1 MVRVGILSVLL
12 RVVVFLFGDKS
23 DPEVNLQIGHVI
35 TDVQENHVLDW
46 LADNLALIMFVS
58 MFFFI
63 FIGYPVAFIMGGLS
77 LIFALVGV
85 WLGTFNLIGLSDIV
99 LRMWGGVAND
109 PVLASIPMFIFMGAI
124 LERSG
129 SAKDMLD
136 ATEVLLKRCPGAL
149 AVSVMVMGTILAA
162 PIGVVGAA
170 VITLSVI
177 ALPQMLA
184 AGYDKRLAIGTIA
197 SAGTLGI
204 LIPPAIM
211 LVVMAEMLAT
221 SAGNLF
227 LAAIMPGFLLS
238 GLYLVYIILVAIF
251 RPGAAPKLPPG
262 YGPQTRSAFWY
273 ALWRGLFPM
282 TALLVIVLGSIF
294 AGWATPTESG
304 AVGVLGSMFIAAL
317 NKRLTFKMMN
327 EAIYSSCR
335 ANGLVF
341 LIFLGATGFS
351 YVFRVL
357 GGDDLMIS
365 TLAYFGIDTKWE
377 MLAFIMV
384 LVFLLGFPFEWIEIC
399 LIVLPVFGPILLKFD
414 FSDHIGNN
422 AALMTWFGT
431 LVAVNLQTAF
441 MTPPFGATLF
451 YMKGTAPPGVTM
463 SDVFRAMYPFVAL
476 QVLGLGLC
484 IYFPSISLWLPNWPA
499 SWSRLSAPTASQRGN
514 TRGQAWATCGAG
526 SAVSASACRPAPPSR
541 HRGFHRGRRGP
552 GRRLRDRAGRGSGSS
567 SLCLRDARSRASVR
581 RCLAPSRRDNS
592 PAHPPSTSAPYR
604 APPADR

>member
-1 MVRVGILSVLL
+1 VLE
-12 RVVVFLFGDKS
+12 FL
-23 DPEVNLQIGHVI
+23 
-35 TDVQENHVLDW
+35 
-46 LADNLALIMFVS
+46 AANLALIMFVS

-63 FIGYPVAFIMGGLS
+63 FVGYPVAFVMGGLS
-77 LIFALVGV
+77 LFFALVGT
-85 WLGTFNLIGLSDIV
+85 WLGVFKIFDMSNIV

-109 PVLASIPMFIFMGAI
+109 PILASIPMFIFMGAI

-136 ATEVLLKRCPGAL
+136 ATVVLLKRCPGAL

-177 ALPQMLA
+177 ALPPMLA

-227 LAAIMPGFLLS
+227 LGAVMPGFLLS
-238 GLYLVYIILVAIF
+238 GLYILYILAVAIF
-251 RPGAAPKLPPG
+251 KPGATPTLPPDF
-262 YGPQTRSAFWY
+262 GPQTRKAFWY
-273 ALWRGLFPM
+273 ALWRGMFPM
-282 TALLVIVLGSIF
+282 TTLMVFVLGSIF

-304 AVGVLGSMFIAAL
+304 AVGVLGAMFIAAL
-317 NKRLTFKMMN
+317 NNQLKLKMMT
-327 EAIYSSCR
+327 EAIYSTCR

-341 LIFLGATGFS
+341 MIFLGATGFS

-357 GGDDLMIS
+357 GGDELMVS
-365 TLAYFGIDTKWE
+365 TLAHIGVDTKWE
-377 MLAFIMV
+377 MLAFVMV
-384 LVFLLGFPFEWIEIC
+384 LIFLLGFPFEWIEIC
-399 LIVLPVFGPILLKFD
+399 LIVLPVFGPILLKYD
-414 FSDHIGNN
+414 FTDHGVPP

-451 YMKGTAPPGVTM
+451 YMKGTVPPGVKM
-463 SDVFRAMYPFVAL
+463 SDVFAAMYPFVAL
-476 QVLGLGLC
+476 QVLGLMLC
-484 IYFPSISLWLPNWPA
+484 IYFPSISLWLP
-499 SWSRLSAPTASQRGN
+499 RL
-514 TRGQAWATCGAG
+514 AG
-526 SAVSASACRPAPPSR
+526 
-541 HRGFHRGRRGP
+541 F
-552 GRRLRDRAGRGSGSS
+552 LE
-567 SLCLRDARSRASVR
+567 
-581 RCLAPSRRDNS
+581 
-592 PAHPPSTSAPYR
+592 
-604 APPADR
+604 

>member
-1 MVRVGILSVLL
+1 M
-12 RVVVFLFGDKS
+12 FDWFG
-23 DPEVNLQIGHVI
+23 
-35 TDVQENHVLDW
+35 
-46 LADNLALIMFVS
+46 DNLALIMFAS

-77 LIFALVGV
+77 MAFALFGWWFGV
-85 WLGTFNLIGLSDIV
+85 FNPIGMYNIV
-99 LRMWGGVAND
+99 PRMWGGVAAD
-109 PVLASIPMFIFMGAI
+109 PILASIPMFIFMGAI

-129 SAKDMLD
+129 SAKDMLS
-136 ATEVLLKRCPGAL
+136 ATEVLLKWCPGAL

-170 VITLSVI
+170 VVTLSVI

-227 LAAIMPGFLLS
+227 LSTIMPGLLLS
-238 GLYLVYIILVAIF
+238 GLYLVYIVTVAIY
-251 RPGAAPKLPPG
+251 RPGAAPKLSAD
-262 YGPQTRSAFWY
+262 YGPQTRSEFWWV
-273 ALWRGLFPM
+273 LWTGLFPM
-282 TALLVIVLGSIF
+282 TFLMVIVLGSIF

-304 AVGVLGSMFIAAL
+304 AVGVLGSMLIAAF
-317 NKRLTFKMMN
+317 NGRLKIKMLN
-327 EAIYSSCR
+327 EAIYDACR

-365 TLAYFGIDTKWE
+365 TLAYFGVDTKWE
-377 MLAFIMV
+377 MLTFVMV
-384 LVFLLGFPFEWIEIC
+384 LIFLLGFPFEWIEIC
-399 LIVLPVFGPILLKFD
+399 LIVLPVFGPILAKFD

-463 SDVFRAMYPFVAL
+463 TDVFQAMYPFVAL
-476 QVLGLGLC
+476 QVIGLLLC
-484 IYFPSISLWLPNWPA
+484 VYFPSISLWLP
-499 SWSRLSAPTASQRGN
+499 RL
-514 TRGQAWATCGAG
+514 AG
-526 SAVSASACRPAPPSR
+526 FV
-541 HRGFHRGRRGP
+541 
-552 GRRLRDRAGRGSGSS
+552 D
-567 SLCLRDARSRASVR
+567 
-581 RCLAPSRRDNS
+581 
-592 PAHPPSTSAPYR
+592 
-604 APPADR
+604 

>member
-1 MVRVGILSVLL
+1 M
-12 RVVVFLFGDKS
+12 
-23 DPEVNLQIGHVI
+23 
-35 TDVQENHVLDW
+35 LDW
-46 LADNLALIMFVS
+46 LADHLALIMFVS

-63 FIGYPVAFIMGGLS
+63 FVGYPVAFIMGGLS
-77 LIFALVGV
+77 LVFALVGT
-85 WLGTFNLIGLSDIV
+85 WLGVFKLIGISDVV
-99 LRMWGGVAND
+99 LRMWAGVAAD

-136 ATEVLLKRCPGAL
+136 ATVVLLKRCPGAL

-177 ALPQMLA
+177 ALPNMLA

-227 LAAIMPGFLLS
+227 LGAIMPGFLLS
-238 GLYLVYIILVAIF
+238 GLYLSYIVAVSILK
-251 RPGAAPKLPPG
+251 RGAAPKLPPDF
-262 YGPQTRSAFWY
+262 GPQTRSAFWY

-282 TALLVIVLGSIF
+282 TTLLVIVLGSIF

-304 AVGVLGSMFIAAL
+304 AVGVLGSMLIAAI
-317 NKRLTFKMMN
+317 NNRLTLQMMTQ
-327 EAIYSSCR
+327 AIFSTCK

-377 MLAFIMV
+377 MLTFIMV
-384 LVFLLGFPFEWIEIC
+384 LIFLLGFPFEWIEIC
-399 LIVLPVFGPILLKFD
+399 LIVLPVFGPILAKFD
-414 FSDHIGNN
+414 FSDHGVNN

-463 SDVFRAMYPFVAL
+463 QDVFRGMYPFVAL
-476 QVLGLGLC
+476 QVLGLMLC
-484 IYFPSISLWLPNWPA
+484 IYFPGISLWLP
-499 SWSRLSAPTASQRGN
+499 RL
-514 TRGQAWATCGAG
+514 AG
-526 SAVSASACRPAPPSR
+526 
-541 HRGFHRGRRGP
+541 FI
-552 GRRLRDRAGRGSGSS
+552 D
-567 SLCLRDARSRASVR
+567 
-581 RCLAPSRRDNS
+581 
-592 PAHPPSTSAPYR
+592 
-604 APPADR
+604 

>member
-1 MVRVGILSVLL
+1 M
-12 RVVVFLFGDKS
+12 
-23 DPEVNLQIGHVI
+23 
-35 TDVQENHVLDW
+35 LDW
-46 LADNLALIMFVS
+46 LADHLALIMFLA

-77 LIFALVGV
+77 LVFAVLGA
-85 WLGTFNLIGLSDIV
+85 WLGVFNMIGISDIV
-99 LRMWGGVAND
+99 LRMWAGVAAD

-129 SAKDMLD
+129 SAKDMLS
-136 ATEVLLKRCPGAL
+136 ATEVLLKWCPGAL
-149 AVSVMVMGTILAA
+149 AVAVMAMGTILAA

-184 AGYDKRLAIGTIA
+184 AGYNKELAIGTIA

-227 LAAIMPGFLLS
+227 LGAIMPGFLLS
-238 GLYLVYIILVAIF
+238 GLYIAYIIAVAMLK
-251 RPGAAPKLPPG
+251 PGMAPKLPPDF
-262 YGPQTRSAFWY
+262 GPQTRGEFWY

-282 TALLVIVLGSIF
+282 TALMVIVLGSIF

-304 AVGVLGSMFIAAL
+304 AVGVLGSLFIAAL
-317 NKRLTFKMMN
+317 NKRATFKMLN
-327 EAIYSSCR
+327 EAIFSTCK

-365 TLAYFGIDTKWE
+365 TLSYFGIDTKWE
-377 MLAFIMV
+377 MLTFIMV
-384 LVFLLGFPFEWIEIC
+384 LIFLLGFPFEWIEIC
-399 LIVLPVFGPILLKFD
+399 LIVLPVFGPILMKYD
-414 FSDHIGNN
+414 FSDHLGSNS
-422 AALMTWFGT
+422 ALMTWFGT

-463 SDVFRAMYPFVAL
+463 GDVYRAMYPFVAL
-476 QVLGLGLC
+476 QVLGLILC
-484 IYFPSISLWLPNWPA
+484 IYFPSISLWLP
-499 SWSRLSAPTASQRGN
+499 RL
-514 TRGQAWATCGAG
+514 AG
-526 SAVSASACRPAPPSR
+526 
-541 HRGFHRGRRGP
+541 FI
-552 GRRLRDRAGRGSGSS
+552 D
-567 SLCLRDARSRASVR
+567 
-581 RCLAPSRRDNS
+581 
-592 PAHPPSTSAPYR
+592 
-604 APPADR
+604 

>member
-1 MVRVGILSVLL
+1 MLE
-12 RVVVFLFGDKS
+12 FLA
-23 DPEVNLQIGHVI
+23 
-35 TDVQENHVLDW
+35 T
-46 LADNLALIMFVS
+46 NLALIMFVS

-63 FIGYPVAFIMGGLS
+63 FVGYPVAFVMGGLA
-77 LIFALVGV
+77 LFFALVGT
-85 WLGTFNLIGLSDIV
+85 WLGVFKLFDMSNVV

-109 PVLASIPMFIFMGAI
+109 PILASIPMFIFMGAI

-136 ATEVLLKRCPGAL
+136 ATVVLLKRCPGAL

-184 AGYDKRLAIGTIA
+184 AGYDKRLAVGTIA

-227 LAAIMPGFLLS
+227 LAAVMPGFLLS
-238 GLYLVYIILVAIF
+238 GLYILYILAVAILKK
-251 RPGAAPKLPPG
+251 GATPTLPPDF
-262 YGPQTRSAFWY
+262 GPQTRKAFWY
-273 ALWRGLFPM
+273 ALWRGMFPM
-282 TALLVIVLGSIF
+282 TMLMVFVLGSIF

-304 AVGVLGSMFIAAL
+304 AVGVLGAMFIAAL
-317 NKRLTFKMMN
+317 NNRLKLKMMS
-327 EAIYSSCR
+327 EAIYSTCR

-341 LIFLGATGFS
+341 MIFLGATGFS

-357 GGDDLMIS
+357 GGDELMIS
-365 TLAYFGIDTKWE
+365 TLAYIGIDTKWE
-377 MLAFIMV
+377 MLAFVMV
-384 LVFLLGFPFEWIEIC
+384 LIFLLGFPFEWIEIC
-399 LIVLPVFGPILLKFD
+399 LIVLPVFGPILAKFD
-414 FSDHIGNN
+414 FSDHGVPP

-451 YMKGTAPPGVTM
+451 YMKGTVPPDVKM
-463 SDVFRAMYPFVAL
+463 SDVFAAMYPFVAL
-476 QVLGLGLC
+476 QVLGLLLC
-484 IYFPSISLWLPNWPA
+484 IWFPSVSLWLP
-499 SWSRLSAPTASQRGN
+499 RL
-514 TRGQAWATCGAG
+514 AG
-526 SAVSASACRPAPPSR
+526 
-541 HRGFHRGRRGP
+541 F
-552 GRRLRDRAGRGSGSS
+552 LE
-567 SLCLRDARSRASVR
+567 
-581 RCLAPSRRDNS
+581 
-592 PAHPPSTSAPYR
+592 
-604 APPADR
+604 